1 MHATVTLLLLLLVL
15 QQVIAL
21 CVQVQARGSD
31 MAVCLC
37 ALQQANLLLMDSVAG
52 VGYSYSL
59 DTNDYTTNDTQ
70 AQIDM
75 EATLRTWFQEY
86 PYFANH
92 SVILEGSIMRQHSVV
107 TCSHSSCST

>member
-1 MHATVTLLLLLLVL
+1 
-15 QQVIAL
+15 
-21 CVQVQARGSD
+21 
-31 MAVCLC
+31 
-37 ALQQANLLLMDSVAG
+37 MDSVAG

-59 DTNDYTTNDTQ
+59 DTDDYATNDTQ

-92 SVILEGSIMRQHSVV
+92 SVILEGKLPLCACFQAYPYFVNHSVFV
-107 TCSHSSCST
+107 EGKARGRHQHKVMHACLLS

>member
-1 MHATVTLLLLLLVL
+1 
-15 QQVIAL
+15 
-21 CVQVQARGSD
+21 
-31 MAVCLC
+31 MAVC
-37 ALQQANLLLMDSVAG
+37 LQQANLLLRDSVAG

-92 SVILEGSIMRQHSVV
+92 SVILEGTAQHEARACCILSYSMVHRTNGHRIESHASHVAIWPSVAV
-107 TCSHSSCST
+107 LACM

>member
-1 MHATVTLLLLLLVL
+1 
-15 QQVIAL
+15 
-21 CVQVQARGSD
+21 
-31 MAVCLC
+31 
-37 ALQQANLLLMDSVAG
+37 MDSVAG

-59 DTNDYTTNDTQ
+59 DTDDYSTNDTQ

-92 SVILEGSIMRQHSVV
+92 SVILEGKLSL
-107 TCSHSSCST
+107 